1 MSDPIV
7 QALEHAAARVGR
19 TLSNDAGKA
28 VSDMYHQAG
37 HGTAEVVKN
46 ITEADARHAHE
57 LTTLAEKIAKNDG
70 KTGRGARKRIRQQ
83 ADARSK
89 IDQAL
94 GGHRDY
100 DVEMVVDSNKYPES
114 AQHIREAQSGVNS
127 RGVLDPGNSARQP
140 SVVTIDRDGADAN
153 REDSLRGI
161 PTRAPDDRDEYP
173 PAMFQEGGTGA
184 SVKYIDAS
192 DNRGSGSAMG
202 SALTGLPK
210 GTRVKVTVR

>member
-19 TLSNDAGKA
+19 TLSKDASKA

-37 HGTAEVVKN
+37 HGAAQVAKN
-46 ITEADARHAHE
+46 ISEADAQHAHE
-57 LTTLAEKIAKNDG
+57 LVTLAEKIAKNDG

-100 DVEMVVDSNKYPES
+100 DAEMVVDSAKYPES
-114 AQHIREAQSGVNS
+114 AQHIREAQSGTVS
-127 RGVLDPGNSARQP
+127 RGARTRTGQP
-140 SVVTIDRDGADAN
+140 PKPSIVTIDTAGADAN
-153 REDSLRGI
+153 RADSLRGI
-161 PTRAPDDRDEYP
+161 PTRPPQDRDEYP
-173 PAMFQEGGTGA
+173 PAMFKEGGTGA
-184 SVKYIDAS
+184 SVKYINAS
-192 DNRGSGSAMG
+192 DNQGSGSSMG
-202 SALTGLPK
+202 SALRGLPP
-210 GTRVKVTVR
+210 GTRVKITIR

>member
-1 MSDPIV
+1 VSDPIV

-19 TLSNDAGKA
+19 TLSKDASKA

-37 HGTAEVVKN
+37 HGAAQVAKN
-46 ITEADARHAHE
+46 ISAADAQHAHE
-57 LTTLAEKIAKNDG
+57 LVTLAEKIAKNDG

-100 DVEMVVDSNKYPES
+100 DVELVVDKAKYPES
-114 AQHIREAQSGVNS
+114 ARHIAEAQKGTNW
-127 RGVLDPGNSARQP
+127 RGARDPRNTKKQP
-140 SVVTIDRDGADAN
+140 SILTINRGGAETN
-153 REDSLRGI
+153 RAKSLKNI
-161 PTRAPDDRDEYP
+161 LTRPPKDRDEYP
-173 PAMFQEGGTGA
+173 PAMFKEGGAGA
-184 SVKYIDAS
+184 SVKYIPEA

-202 SALTGLPK
+202 SALYGLK
-210 GTRVKVTVR
+210 DGTRVKITIR